1 MGCVQGLLPI
11 PRELTIR
18 MHDDERNLTV
28 AELISETRVNG
39 IDAPSLK
46 SSGRAKRVQLLLG
59 APIARPFRDQK
70 ILEVEGHFSQRDP
83 WDDFPDFC
91 S

>member
-1 MGCVQGLLPI
+1 
-11 PRELTIR
+11 

-39 IDAPSLK
+39 IDVPGLK
-46 SSGRAKRVQLLLG
+46 SSGRTKRVQLLLG
-59 APIARPFRDQK
+59 APIARPFRDQN